1 MKKLSD
7 YSQVFVKTFFWEWK
21 YIFRDGAVFSSFILV
36 AVLVSFLYTYLYS
49 RETLQELPIGVVDED
64 NTTGSRQFLRML
76 DATSQ
81 IVITGSYANLQEA
94 EQEFKK
100 QHIRGIVIVP
110 KDFNKD
116 LQRGEQPV
124 ISVFT
129 DASYLL
135 YHKQVL
141 TATKVSAA
149 YMNAGIQLKKTASQ
163 GKLPSQAKDET
174 MAVGSKVVSLYNPSL
189 GYATFLIPAVLVIIF
204 QTTILTAI
212 GILGGTMREEKKF
225 HRLYADS
232 SSFIGALFVTMGK
245 ATAYLILGLIILLIM
260 LGIVMPIFGIP
271 MRSSFLSVIA
281 YMIPFLLAV
290 VFLGIFL
297 INFFRRRE
305 DAILLVMYTSIP
317 SILLTGVAWPVQA
330 MPQWL
335 EKLSYLIPT
344 TLGTKGFISMT
355 QMGAT
360 LPTIQNYWL
369 GMWILCFFYIT
380 LAVVS
385 VRKMVKE

>member
-1 MKKLSD
+1 MKKLND
-7 YSQVFVKTFFWEWK
+7 YSQAFMKTFFWEWK
-21 YIFRDGAVFSSFILV
+21 YIFRDKAVFSSFILV

-49 RETLQELPIGVVDED
+49 RETLQELPIGIVDED
-64 NTTGSRQFLRML
+64 NTASSRQFLRML

-81 IVITGSYANLQEA
+81 VVITGSYANLQEA

-100 QHIRGIVIVP
+100 QHVRGIVIVP

-124 ISVFT
+124 VSVFT

-135 YHKQVL
+135 YYKQVL
-141 TATKVSAA
+141 TATKMSAT
-149 YMNAGIQLKKTASQ
+149 YMNVGVQLKKTASQ
-163 GKLPSQAKDET
+163 GKLPSQAKDDT
-174 MAVGSKVVSLYNPSL
+174 LAVGGKVVSLYNPSL

-212 GILGGTMREEKKF
+212 GILGGTMREERKF
-225 HRLYADS
+225 HKLYANS
-232 SSFIGALFVTMGK
+232 EGFIGSLFIVMGK
-245 ATAYLILGLIILLIM
+245 ATAYLIIGLIILLMM

-271 MRSSFLSVIA
+271 MRGNFLSVVA

-290 VFLGIFL
+290 VFLGVSL
-297 INFFRRRE
+297 VNFFKRRE

-317 SILLTGVAWPVQA
+317 SILLIGIAWPPQA

-344 TLGTKGFISMT
+344 TLGAKGFVSLT

-360 LPTIQNYWL
+360 LPTIQNFWFE
-369 GMWILCFFYIT
+369 MWALCILYLV
-380 LAVVS
+380 LAVFS
-385 VRKMVKE
+385 IRKMINE